1 MQLMV
6 AATLVLLCSRPL
18 EVAMLGQLP
27 WLLTAPS
34 IAIIGR
40 EVIYS
45 ISDLLLSLVI
55 NNEGGFWGWLTM
67 EALGTRQALLL

>member
-18 EVAMLGQLP
+18 EVAMFEQVS
-27 WLLTAPS
+27 WFLTAPS

-40 EVIYS
+40 EVMYF
-45 ISDLLLSLVI
+45 ISCFFFFFFISFSI
-55 NNEGGFWGWLTM
+55 NNEVTYVRWV
-67 EALGTRQALLL
+67 LGVG